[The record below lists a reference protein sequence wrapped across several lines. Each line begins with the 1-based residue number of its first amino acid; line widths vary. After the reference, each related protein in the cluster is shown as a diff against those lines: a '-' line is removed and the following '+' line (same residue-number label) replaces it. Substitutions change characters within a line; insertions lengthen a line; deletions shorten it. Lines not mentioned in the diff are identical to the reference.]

1 MTKKPRILI
10 TNDDGVDAP
19 GIKVLEQIARQ
30 ISDDVWVVAPL
41 TNQSGVGHKF
51 TLGQELKIEQR
62 DERIY
67 AVNGSPADCVVT
79 GMTHLLKKKP
89 ADIVLSGVNRGQN
102 IADLV
107 NCSGT
112 AAGAREGA
120 LQGALGIALSQSMD
134 FSNEHLIEWDCSKAY
149 GAQVVEQII
158 KSARG
163 TETYYNINFPRC
175 TADEVSGIEVVPHQ
189 RFSTSP
195 FEYYPSDNAG
205 KHFVAILETPKPLT
219 PEADC
224 VRLLDHN
231 AITVTP
237 LLLQQTDMTELER
250 LSGTLQFSKVSRD
263 EG

>member
-1 MTKKPRILI
+1 MKPNPRILI

-19 GIKVLEQIARQ
+19 GIKVLEQIARE
-30 ISDDVWVVAPL
+30 ISDDVWVVAPQ

-51 TLGQELKIEQR
+51 TLGQELEIEQR
-62 DERIY
+62 DQHIF
-67 AVNGSPADCVVT
+67 AVNGSPADCIVT
-79 GMTHLLKKKP
+79 GMTHLLKDNP
-89 ADIVLSGVNRGQN
+89 AEIVLSGVNRGQN

-134 FSNEHLIEWDCSKAY
+134 FSNEHLIEWECSEAY
-149 GAQVVEQII
+149 GAQVVQQII
-158 KSARG
+158 ETAEG
-163 TETYYNINFPRC
+163 TETYYNVNFPRC
-175 TADEVSGIEVVPHQ
+175 AADEVSGIEVVAHQ

-195 FEYYPSDNAG
+195 FEYYPSDNVG

-237 LLLQQTDMTELER
+237 LLLQQTDMTELKR
-250 LSGTLQFSKVSRD
+250 LSGAFQFSKVNPNA
-263 EG
+263 G